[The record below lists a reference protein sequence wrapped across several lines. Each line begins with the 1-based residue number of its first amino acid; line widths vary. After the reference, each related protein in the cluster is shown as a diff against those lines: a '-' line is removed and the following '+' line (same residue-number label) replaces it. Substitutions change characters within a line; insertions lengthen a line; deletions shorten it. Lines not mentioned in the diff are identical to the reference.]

1 MKRIYFLSVALV
13 TIVLSSCQKKP
24 DVGGT
29 TPEKMA
35 NEWWVQLY
43 DPAGGLAYSA
53 SYHGHMETYN
63 SSANDNTIW
72 IDDFPVKSGGSWGGD
87 IWGFKIKAVADL
99 NNLTFSAK
107 QSVSALDGYNI
118 KVNVTDGKIIE
129 NGGHSKTGVLTDSI
143 YMKIEFEDDPG
154 TIYSIRG
161 HARTRFAEDD
171 Y

>member
-1 MKRIYFLSVALV
+1 MKKIYFSAIAV
-13 TIVLSSCQKKP
+13 TLFAFYSCQKKP
-24 DVGGT
+24 DIGGT
-29 TPEKMA
+29 TPQNMA
-35 NEWWVQLY
+35 NEWWVQFY
-43 DPAGGLAYSA
+43 DPTGALATSA
-53 SYHGHMETYN
+53 NYYGHIKTYN
-63 SSANDNTIW
+63 TSANDNTIW
-72 IDDFPVKSGGSWGGD
+72 IDDFPEESGGSWTGN
-87 IWGFKIKAVADL
+87 IWAFKIKAVADL

-118 KVNVTDGKIIE
+118 KVNVTDGKIFE

-154 TIYSIRG
+154 TIYSLRG